1 MNKSFLRLFRGE
13 ILEGTKRLLILQ
25 SAFRMLV
32 LREKDVGLRTLSP
45 WMLAPLAKKKKILK
59 SYWSTLFLFHC

>member
-25 SAFRMLV
+25 YAFRMLV
-32 LREKDVGLRTLSP
+32 LREKHVELETLSP
-45 WMLAPLAKKKKILK
+45 WMLAALAKREQILK
-59 SYWSTLFLFHC
+59 CHESALFPFHC